1 MIGLESPFPVV
12 VIIYHLRW
20 LLKHFWIRSES
31 IFVPNVGYSS
41 DWVGFIMQVHIY
53 HLSFNPRPSGTNMLI
68 SSRWSFISSKPVW
81 NEDTEE
87 IWTSDS
93 LLEFMYW
100 SEFNSMICFVFLFF
114 IFILPQ
120 ITWSSPLVMLALFC
134 QYFL

>member
-12 VIIYHLRW
+12 VIIYHLSDFSNTSGSDLSQYLFQTLAI
-20 LLKHFWIRSES
+20 LLIGLDLLCKFTSTT
-31 IFVPNVGYSS
+31 
-41 DWVGFIMQVHIY
+41 Y
-53 HLSFNPRPSGTNMLI
+53 HLIHGRVAPNMLI